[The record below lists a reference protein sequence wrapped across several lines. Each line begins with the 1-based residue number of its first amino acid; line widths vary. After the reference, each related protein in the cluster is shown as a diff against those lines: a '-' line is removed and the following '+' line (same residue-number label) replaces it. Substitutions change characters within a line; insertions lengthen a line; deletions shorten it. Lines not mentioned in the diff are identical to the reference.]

1 MQLREYQETAVKKL
15 KDTANELLNL
25 HGNKSIV
32 FEAPTGSG
40 KTVMMAEFLK
50 QFVVNRTDGKQ
61 FSFLWTAPRKLH
73 TQSKIKLGKYYED
86 SHALVCLDFDDL
98 MDQMIGE
105 NEILFLNWESIN
117 KADNIYIRDN
127 ERDHNLS
134 HIIQNTLDNGLII
147 ILIIDES
154 HFAADSEISQGLI
167 KMFNPKITVEVS
179 ATPHMRASEKVKVYR
194 EKVIAEGMIKK
205 QISINPGFKN
215 LIKEMKL
222 GEVEIK
228 SQASEST
235 NEFVIKAALEKRQ
248 SLAKE
253 FQEIGSNVNPLMLIQ
268 LPDRR
273 KGTDDIKDEII
284 EILKDNHNITV
295 ENGKLAIYLSGDEN
309 KENLENITR
318 NDSETE
324 VMIFKQAIALG
335 WDCPRASILVLFRDW
350 KSITFSIQ
358 TVGRILRMP
367 ELKHYEKE
375 ELNTGFVFTN
385 LADISIQEELAG
397 NYMTVYNSQRI
408 ERYKN
413 LELLSVHSKRHREET
428 RLSPKY
434 IKCFLD
440 AAKELKLKENIDT
453 DVQKIE
459 AKLIS
464 DGVITDPDKE
474 FEHIQEKQLSIDD
487 THGSKFVERVQN
499 ETEIQ
504 KLFNLFVIDALA
516 PLAPESRSVDK
527 IKTGIYNFFKYEFP
541 MQFEYNGVKAQM
553 IVLSEQNNQKFIN
566 VINRAKELYFADIE
580 LGKKSLEKDEKWEV
594 PQSINYGSNY
604 SEKEFKLSVMQP
616 YFESNSASQVEKEFA
631 MFLDKK
637 ENEIEW
643 WFKNGERDGTFFAV
657 PYKENDEKKPFY
669 VDWIVKYKDGRIGLF
684 DTKGGIT
691 AETAKTRAEG
701 LSKYIREQNTKNKKL
716 FGGIVIYK
724 DGSWRY
730 NDNEVYEYNERD
742 LKDWKFLN

>member
-15 KDTANELLNL
+15 KETANELLSL
-25 HGNKSIV
+25 QGNKSIV

-50 QFVVNRTDGKQ
+50 QLVENRTDGKQ

-73 TQSKIKLGKYYED
+73 TQSKEKLEKYYED
-86 SHALVCLDFDDL
+86 SHALYCMEFEDL
-98 MDQMIGE
+98 NDQMIGE

-127 ERDHNLS
+127 ERDYNLT
-134 HIIQNTLDNGLII
+134 HIIQNTVDEGRII

-154 HFAADSEISQGLI
+154 HFAADTPISQGLI
-167 KMFNPKITVEVS
+167 KMFNPKITLEVS
-179 ATPHMRASEKVKVYR
+179 ATPHMRGNEKVKVYR
-194 EKVIAEGMIKK
+194 EKVIDEGMIKK
-205 QISINPGFKN
+205 RISINPGFKN
-215 LIKEMKL
+215 LIKSIQV
-222 GEVEIK
+222 GEVEVN

-235 NEFVIKAALEKRQ
+235 NEFVIKVALEKREA
-248 SLAKE
+248 LARA

-273 KGTDDIKDEII
+273 IGTDDIKDEII
-284 EILKDNHNITV
+284 EILKENHKITID
-295 ENGKLAIYLSGDEN
+295 NGKLAIYLSGDEN

-318 NDSETE
+318 NDSDTE

-367 ELKHYEKE
+367 ELKHYVNE
-375 ELNTGFVFTN
+375 ELNTGFVYTN

-397 NYMTVYNSQRI
+397 NYLTVYNSQRI
-408 ERYKN
+408 EGYEK

-440 AAKELKLKENIDT
+440 AAKELNLKKNIDT
-453 DVQKIE
+453 DIKKIE

-464 DGVITDPDKE
+464 DGLITDPDKE
-474 FEHIQEKQLSIDD
+474 FEHIQEKQLSIVE
-487 THGSKFVERVQN
+487 THGAEFVERIQN

-504 KLFNLFVIDALA
+504 KLFILFVIDALV
-516 PLAPESRSVDK
+516 PMAPESRSIDK
-527 IKTGIYNFFKYEFP
+527 VKTGIYNFFKYEFP
-541 MQFEYNGVKAQM
+541 MQFEYNGIKAQM
-553 IVLSEQNNQKFIN
+553 IVLAEQNSQKFID

-580 LGKKSLEKDEKWEV
+580 LGKKVLEKDEKWEI
-594 PQSINYGSNY
+594 PQSVNYGSNF
-604 SEKEFKLSVMQP
+604 SEKKYKLSVMQP
-616 YFESNSASQVEKEFA
+616 YFESNSASLVEKEFVK
-631 MFLDKK
+631 FLDSKADK
-637 ENEIEW
+637 IEW

-657 PYKENDEKKPFY
+657 PYKENDEEKPFY

-701 LSKYIREQNTKNKKL
+701 LFKYIKEQNENGKNL
-716 FGGIVIYK
+716 FGGIVIEK

-730 NDNEVYEYNERD
+730 NDNEVYEYNEAD
-742 LKDWKFLN
+742 LKDWKFFN